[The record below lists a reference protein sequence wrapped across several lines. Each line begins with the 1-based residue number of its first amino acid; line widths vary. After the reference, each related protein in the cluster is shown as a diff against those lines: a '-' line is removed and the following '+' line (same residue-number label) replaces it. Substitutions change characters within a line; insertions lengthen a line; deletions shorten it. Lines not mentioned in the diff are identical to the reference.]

1 MKKSLSLSLFASFA
15 LVGCMS
21 GERSDEEYLEIY
33 AESAFV
39 HYQQNDLARAESQ
52 ALKGLAIDNRHI
64 PLNLMMGW
72 ILLRQDSR
80 VTLLRA
86 EQVFRRLIDEE
97 DEEDH
102 RVFLGLATTLERLAA
117 FHSEASLAV
126 AAGKRKTAAPDIA
139 VRALELEATANE
151 LREES
156 MELYLTT
163 LKARPKNIKALNGA
177 MRVTSVLG
185 RYDESLGYCDT
196 MIATLASE
204 REFWTGLLQ
213 KEDLN
218 SDDEDGL
225 RDQVDNATSLA
236 ISACLFAANIEHSL
250 GRIEAA
256 VERLNY
262 ALALNPD
269 LPEGY
274 SMRAQLLADN
284 GQLEDAVAD
293 IDRFI
298 ARSNKPYEHPDI
310 RRAFELLTTW
320 NRTLE
325 NRR

>member
-1 MKKSLSLSLFASFA
+1 MKKTISLSLFAPLA

-21 GERSDEEYLEIY
+21 GERSDDEYLEIY

-39 HYQQNDLARAESQ
+39 HYEQNDLARAESQ
-52 ALKGLAIDNRHI
+52 ALKGLAIDNRHV

-72 ILLRQDSR
+72 ILLRQDTR
-80 VTLLRA
+80 DTLLRA

-126 AAGKRKTAAPDIA
+126 AAGSRKTNAPDRV
-139 VRALELEATANE
+139 VRALELETSANE

-163 LKARPKNIKALNGA
+163 LESRPKNIKALNGA

-185 RYDESLGYCDT
+185 RHDESLGYCDT
-196 MIATLASE
+196 MIATLTSE
-204 REFWTGLLQ
+204 REFWTSLLQ

-218 SDDEDGL
+218 SQDEDGL
-225 RDQVDNATSLA
+225 RAQVDNATNLS

-250 GRIEAA
+250 GRNEAA

-262 ALALNPD
+262 ALELNPD

-274 SMRAQLLADN
+274 SMRAQLLAEI